1 MALARDI
8 LERSILGG
16 ILIRPDVLAL
26 VPNLET
32 DDFAGWK
39 AKAVWAAYRSME
51 AEGTP
56 IDQTTLAAELERA
69 GKLDSVGEEFLAL
82 CALEVPIAQNVVEYA
97 AQLRDM
103 ALVTRIAQVASTIT
117 EEAKRLGGADLLAVA
132 YEHLAKLSVDEPDR
146 ARTIGEVVRSRWAE
160 LEEIAARRARGESA
174 MTGYPT
180 GSAELDAKISGWQP
194 SILQLVAARPGMGK
208 SSMGLATANAATAA
222 GHGVHYFSLEDGDAA
237 MADRALARDSDIAA
251 TKIRSADFSRDEMGR
266 LARSAAA
273 LWKRK
278 NWLFDSRSGLTVD
291 EIVRSVRRRR
301 REIDTRVVIV
311 DYAQKIRPPRQER
324 GSRQHLDENA
334 VLTQIVEALADAATQ
349 DGIAYVLMSQL
360 NRDVEKRV
368 DKRPQMSDMRGSGS
382 LEQCAKIIVGLYR
395 GAYYGTK
402 PVKEIDWV
410 CDCPRGYD
418 SCEHTPSVDEW
429 ERTIQLCVI
438 KQNQGPT
445 GVIYA
450 RWDGPTTRIS

>member
-1 MALARDI
+1 MALSRDI
-8 LERSILGG
+8 IERSILGG
-16 ILIRPDVLAL
+16 VLLDPAVLRL
-26 VPNLET
+26 VPNLEV
-32 DDFAGWK
+32 DDFANWR
-39 AKAVWAAYRSME
+39 AKAVWAAYRTME
-51 AEGTP
+51 AENTP
-56 IDQTTLAAELERA
+56 IDPTTVLSELERA
-69 GKLDSVGEEFLAL
+69 GKLESVTVAWVGD
-82 CALEVPIAQNVVEYA
+82 CAAEVPTSKNVEEYA

-103 ALVTRIAQVASTIT
+103 ALVTRITQATATIA

-132 YEHLAKLSVDEPDR
+132 YEQLAKLSVDEPDR
-146 ARTIGEVVRSRWAE
+146 ARTIGEVVRSRFIE
-160 LEEIAARRARGESA
+160 LEEIAARRERGESA

-194 SILQLVAARPGMGK
+194 GILQLVAARPGMGK

-266 LARSAAA
+266 LARSAAV

-334 VLTQIVEALADAATQ
+334 VLTQVVEALADAATQ

-360 NRDVEKRV
+360 NREVEKRV

-402 PVKEIDWV
+402 PIKEIDWV
-410 CDCPRGYD
+410 CDCPKGYD
-418 SCEHTPSVDEW
+418 TCAHTPSIDEW

-450 RWDGPTTRIS
+450 HWHGPTTRIS